1 MKNVTSAEIAWLA
14 ANPSNYR
21 VDVLEMT
28 LPNGQ
33 TLRAA
38 LGGADVIW
46 SGATY
51 PATANGA
58 WERGAV
64 ESEAMFELGSKSVT
78 LNVVA
83 AAGVNYPG
91 TTVEMASSFINGAW
105 DGATVTLTTLYAPF
119 GQWNNWQVS
128 MVLFGGMVSQLERTG
143 RSKAT
148 LTVQD
153 WLYLANL
160 QVPMRIIQ
168 PSCFATFG
176 DNRCTFVLSAI
187 GIANT
192 VGAGSTAVEII
203 PGSAWPAADSRG
215 NSITGSFSG
224 QNYFDN
230 GKIAWASGNNAG
242 FTSHVQSQLT
252 GGDLVLTAP
261 TLFPMAT
268 GDAFTAYAGCSKQL
282 SDCKQRWANQANFAG
297 FPFVG
302 VPENAF

>member
-1 MKNVTSAEIAWLA
+1 MKNVTQAEINWLA
-14 ANPSNYR
+14 ANPSAYR

-38 LGGADVIW
+38 MAGADVVW
-46 SGATY
+46 NGAAY
-51 PATANGA
+51 PATASGV

-64 ESEAMFELGSKSVT
+64 ESQAMFDLSSKSMPLTVF
-78 LNVVA
+78 
-83 AAGVNYPG
+83 AGALVYYPG
-91 TTVEMASSFINGAW
+91 TTVPMAASFIGGAW
-105 DGATVTLTTLYAPF
+105 DGAKVTVTTLYAPF
-119 GQWNNWQVS
+119 GDWNNWQVS

-176 DNRCTFVLSAI
+176 DARCAFVISAI

-192 VGAGSTAVEII
+192 VRSGSTAVEII

-230 GKIAWASGNNAG
+230 GKIVWTSGNNSG
-242 FTSHVQSQLT
+242 FTSHVQSQLSN
-252 GGDLVLTAP
+252 GDLVLTSP
-261 TLFPMAT
+261 TLFPMAS

-282 SDCKQRWANQANFAG
+282 SDCKGRWANQANFAG